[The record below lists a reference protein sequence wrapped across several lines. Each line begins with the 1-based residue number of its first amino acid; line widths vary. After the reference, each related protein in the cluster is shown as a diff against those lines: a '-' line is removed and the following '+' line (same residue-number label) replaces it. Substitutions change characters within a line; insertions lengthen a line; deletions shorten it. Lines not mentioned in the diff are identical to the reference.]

1 MVVTT
6 PSPQARF
13 LAIKHVVDAHRELLQ
28 RQDLQI
34 GLDYAQN
41 QLVWNLTSGE
51 GIDGNTAVARH
62 YMLKGACEFQRIFK
76 TLTEVPKA
84 PAPTKGDEMDHK
96 F

>member
-28 RQDLQI
+28 RPDLQV
-34 GLDYAQN
+34 GLDYAQA
-41 QLVWNLTSGE
+41 QLTFDLTTGNPT
-51 GIDGNTAVARH
+51 DGNNAAARH
-62 YMLKGACEFQRIFK
+62 YMLKGACELVRIFK
-76 TLTEVPKA
+76 TLTEVPKPLPQA
-84 PAPTKGDEMDHK
+84 KTDEMDHK